1 MNSRPDDEAPRIVV
15 GVDGS
20 GHSRRALKW
29 AMREAAV
36 RHVPL
41 TVITAHEISV
51 GYWGSAVVYPEDHAV
66 AEHARRAVQLELGES
81 RPESVTVQVVSGTP
95 AHELLSTAR
104 DADMIVVGSRGA
116 GRFAQLVMGSVST
129 QVSRHA
135 HCPVA
140 VIPPVL
146 AWPGNGRPGGGQVT

>member
-81 RPESVTVQVVSGTP
+81 RPESVTVQVVSGTRCTN
-95 AHELLSTAR
+95 S
-104 DADMIVVGSRGA
+104 
-116 GRFAQLVMGSVST
+116 
-129 QVSRHA
+129 
-135 HCPVA
+135 
-140 VIPPVL
+140 
-146 AWPGNGRPGGGQVT
+146 